1 MKRSKKLKP
10 LFAMLAI
17 TFTACAAFAQSP
29 SRPTNSAENLPKPD
43 ILAAKE
49 QTVRDACS
57 DAAADLTATRKFAN
71 ALDAENT
78 LLKERLA
85 TAERTVE
92 ILMELNDSRKAEN
105 AALNEALKAKNETIA
120 AQSELIRTQAEL
132 AAKLKGKKRSLL
144 GRIGDVLLGAAAIAI
159 LK

>member
-17 TFTACAAFAQSP
+17 MFTACAAFAQSP
-29 SRPTNSAENLPKPD
+29 SLPMSSAESLPKPD
-43 ILAAKE
+43 IRASE
-49 QTVRDACS
+49 QTIRDACA
-57 DAAADLTATRKFAN
+57 DAAADLITTRQMAD
-71 ALDAENT
+71 ALSAENA
-78 LLKERLA
+78 LLKERLE
-85 TAERTVE
+85 TAERTAA
-92 ILMELNDSRKAEN
+92 ILTQLNETRRTEN

-132 AAKLKGKKRSLL
+132 AAKLKSKKRSLF

-159 LK
+159 FK